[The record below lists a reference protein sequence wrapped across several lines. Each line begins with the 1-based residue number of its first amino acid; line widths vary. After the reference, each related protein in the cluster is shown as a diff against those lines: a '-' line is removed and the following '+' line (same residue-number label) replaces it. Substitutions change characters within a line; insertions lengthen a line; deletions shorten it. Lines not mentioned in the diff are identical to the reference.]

1 MTEHPNPGHGARSG
15 ERPAPHAV
23 ARHVGGFATSGA
35 IAFTVDATV
44 LTILTRGMGVDPF
57 AARLVAISI
66 AMVAGWLSHRRLT
79 FDVKTPASF
88 REFASYA
95 AVAWTSAAL
104 NYAVYAAV
112 LILRPGTDPLAA
124 LFVASLVAM
133 TFSYLGMRFGVF
145 RKTHGL

>member
-1 MTEHPNPGHGARSG
+1 MIDANPPDGEEPRDERTPAHG
-15 ERPAPHAV
+15 V
-23 ARHVGGFATSGA
+23 ARHLGGFATSGA

-44 LTILTRGMGVDPF
+44 LTVLTRGLGVDPF

-79 FDVKTPASF
+79 FDVKVPASF
-88 REFASYA
+88 GEFLSYA

-104 NYAVYAAV
+104 NYAVYAMV
-112 LILRPGTDPLAA
+112 LLLRPGTDPLAA
-124 LFVASLVAM
+124 LVAASLVAM

-145 RKTHGL
+145 RKHR